1 MITENN
7 YRISGFFHAAY
18 AENYNRKR
26 AVHFGRPFFSVG
38 VIRELLLVFMP
49 HLFSKFS
56 VFVLGDLF
64 PSLLNNATHSIL
76 PPCSDLILLLNLI
89 PSCQPLFYERAAN
102 KNGDAKKYYENL
114 YENLKVNGDL

>member
-1 MITENN
+1 MPLMRKIITEKG
-7 YRISGFFHAAY
+7 RSISDG
-18 AENYNRKR
+18 
-26 AVHFGRPFFSVG
+26 PFSVG

-56 VFVLGDLF
+56 VFVLGDF
-64 PSLLNNATHSIL
+64 FSSLLNNATHSIL

-114 YENLKVNGDL
+114 KVNGDL